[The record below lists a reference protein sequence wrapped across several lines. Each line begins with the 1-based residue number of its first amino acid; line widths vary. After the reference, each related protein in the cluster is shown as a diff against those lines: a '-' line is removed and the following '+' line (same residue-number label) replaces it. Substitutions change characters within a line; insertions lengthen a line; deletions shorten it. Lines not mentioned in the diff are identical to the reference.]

1 MELEEPRKL
10 RIAHR
15 LTPAEL
21 AGLLGTSS
29 DDVLCWEAA
38 KTSPYHTPIEPD
50 IRRSILRQLPILRER
65 QKERDLPAVARTS
78 AKRFSAQ
85 LFVPALIGTGVR
97 PCRMTAT
104 LRVRLSV
111 EPEAGLEPATYGLGN
126 APYGSL
132 PSISAAD
139 KTKALLG
146 RA

>member
-85 LFVPALIGTGVR
+85 PFVPALIGTGVR
-97 PCRMTAT
+97 PGRMTAT

-126 APYGSL
+126 RPIRFIAVH
-132 PSISAAD
+132 
-139 KTKALLG
+139 
-146 RA
+146 

>member
-1 MELEEPRKL
+1 MEPEEPRKL

-85 LFVPALIGTGVR
+85 PLVPALIGTGIR
-97 PCRMTAT
+97 PGRMTAT

-126 APYGSL
+126 CPIRFIAVH
-132 PSISAAD
+132 
-139 KTKALLG
+139 
-146 RA
+146 

>member
-1 MELEEPRKL
+1 MEPEELRKL
-10 RIAHR
+10 RIAHG

-21 AGLLGTSS
+21 AGLLGTTCH
-29 DDVLCWEAA
+29 DVLGWEAV
-38 KTSPYHTPIEPD
+38 KTNPYHTPIEPD
-50 IRRSILRQLPILRER
+50 IRRRILRQLAIFRER
-65 QKERDLPAVARTS
+65 HKERDLAAVARTS
-78 AKRFSAQ
+78 AKRFSVQ
-85 LFVPALIGTGVR
+85 PLVPALIGTGIR
-97 PCRMTAT
+97 PGRMTAT

>member
-1 MELEEPRKL
+1 MEPEEPRKL

-85 LFVPALIGTGVR
+85 PFVPALIG
-97 PCRMTAT
+97 
-104 LRVRLSV
+104 
-111 EPEAGLEPATYGLGN
+111 N
-126 APYGSL
+126 
-132 PSISAAD
+132 
-139 KTKALLG
+139 
-146 RA
+146 